1 MEFPTDIHISN
12 IDGKNQS
19 NTLVLD
25 INKNP
30 AQHKSTI
37 VTKRSFDIITYNYF
51 KDTIYKSLINSSK
64 SKKPFLY
71 RSQITKTLYDLNIKY
86 PKTSKKQLLEDLL
99 FSVYKFILKC
109 DNNEDLSKIISIQQ
123 KWKLKYKHNQTH
135 IYGPGIID
143 KSLCKNTEDCFTM
156 ETIDKIPDKYF
167 FSIKD
172 SRESIFF
179 FDVRTFN
186 KLVNNKSSNPFT
198 REPFSDNVLLLFKK
212 RKKYMKKNKISIIFP
227 EEQDYLSKL
236 TPEQKIQN
244 KLFKIFQSIDELNVI
259 AEGTQIN
266 WFNNLNINQL
276 KQLYKVM
283 EDVWNYRANLTT
295 HQKNDIVP
303 GNHTFVQSVNYVFNC
318 NDIILIQNILL
329 TEMETLVSSSTNPE
343 HRNTGAYY
351 ILISLTEISMECAE
365 AMPWLVEY

>member
-1 MEFPTDIHISN
+1 MELPIDIHISN
-12 IDGKNQS
+12 IDGKDHTNVQPIQPIK
-19 NTLVLD
+19 NNLVLD

-30 AQHKSTI
+30 AQQKSTI

-51 KDTIYKSLINSSK
+51 KHTIYKSLIQSPK
-64 SKKPFLY
+64 SK
-71 RSQITKTLYDLNIKY
+71 TLDGLNIKY
-86 PKTSKKQLLEDLL
+86 PKTAKKPLLEDLL

-283 EDVWNYRANLTT
+283 EDVWNYRANLTAQ
-295 HQKNDIVP
+295 QKNDIVP
-303 GNHTFVQSVNYVFNC
+303 GNYTFGQSLNYVFNC

-351 ILISLTEISMECAE
+351 ILISLTEISMECAQ
-365 AMPWLVEY
+365 AMPWLVQY